1 MSQRDVYVIGVGMV
15 PFGRFPDI
23 PAAVHGAR
31 AGAQALD
38 DAGVDWQDISTMY
51 CGASMAGGFVASRVG
66 HLLGLNESE
75 QVTVDNASASGSS
88 AFRQAVLAV
97 GEGRTDVAL
106 AVGCGKMD
114 RSMFFGAGPDPLE
127 QRIAVADAQLT
138 AASRFAL
145 VAQRRM
151 HDDGFDEE
159 VFHRITVKSHRH
171 ASLNPNAQFRK
182 EVTLE
187 EVLAS
192 RLIADPIHLLEC
204 TPTGD
209 GGAAAVVAT
218 REVAER
224 VARHPLVRVMASQ
237 FRSAPETDHL
247 FNEYELTKR
256 TARHAYEEAGIGPS
270 DLDLCQVHD
279 AFSTEELEY
288 YETLGVCEP
297 GEGHRLVMN
306 GDVELGGRI
315 PFNTDGGLVSRG
327 HPLGPTGLAQIW
339 ETTLQL
345 RGQAGPRQIDGA
357 RFGLAQ
363 MIGAGGVCII
373 HILGRD

>member
-15 PFGRFPDI
+15 PFGRFPEI
-23 PAAVHGAR
+23 PAALHGAR

-51 CGASMAGGFVASRVG
+51 CGASMTGGFVASRVG

-114 RSMFFGAGPDPLE
+114 RAMFFGAGPDPLE
-127 QRIAVADAQLT
+127 QRIAVADAQLS
-138 AASRFAL
+138 AAIRFAL
-145 VAQRRM
+145 IAQRRM
-151 HDDGFDEE
+151 HDEGLDEE

-171 ASLNPNAQFRK
+171 ASLNPNAQYRK

-187 EVLAS
+187 QVLES

-224 VARHPLVRVMASQ
+224 LGRHPRVRVMASQ
-237 FRSAPETDHL
+237 FRSAPETDHP
-247 FNEYELTKR
+247 FYEYELTKR
-256 TARHAYEEAGIGPS
+256 TASDAYEDAGIGPS

-279 AFSTEELEY
+279 AFSSEELEY
-288 YETLGVCEP
+288 YEALGVCDP
-297 GEGHRLVMN
+297 GEGGRLVMD

-363 MIGAGGVCII
+363 MIGAGGVCVI